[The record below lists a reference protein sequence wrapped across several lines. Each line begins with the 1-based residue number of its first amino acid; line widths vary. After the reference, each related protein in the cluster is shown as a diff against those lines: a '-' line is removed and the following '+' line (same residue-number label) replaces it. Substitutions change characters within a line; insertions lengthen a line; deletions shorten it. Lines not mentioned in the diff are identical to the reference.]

1 MADDSKVQD
10 TRANVDS
17 VAVVLKEIKCCSRCV
32 LRFLGEKNS
41 SLYQNSEEEDV
52 NVKSPCIACLA
63 VLEKKQEK
71 SFIDKIQSSI
81 RKAGH
86 QFDSFML
93 TISLPLSIILRQH
106 SVSLFLQE
114 HHSSI
119 FDKKMLSETPSVK
132 EVFKWVY
139 GPIVEELL
147 QVDYMPLSPFKIS
160 LVFTHKDNNKELEF
174 LNNSSKTTTR
184 QRQKRQKMEASM
196 TAPSV
201 KKALADLTAVSQLK
215 RLADCPPQ
223 PAALPIELSEVV
235 CAHDSIY
242 IAGRY
247 NKFSRVLSQTP
258 WIIDNVRH
266 TESSVEE
273 KICDRIRNKIKA
285 DDHKFASAGR
295 EDIDV
300 LMLGRGKPFLV
311 EFINP
316 RVTRLSESFLSDLQ
330 QEINS
335 STTDIFVRDL
345 QQVTKDD
352 CQILKDAESN
362 KTKTYKAVIWTK
374 EEIVEKQLHILQD
387 TKDLIISQKTPLRVL
402 HRRPLAV
409 RERCIYSMIPA
420 EQIDSHHFNLFL
432 KTQAGTY
439 IKEFVHGD
447 FGRTKPN
454 LGQLLNTETDILQLD
469 VESVDVDWPPRKEEI
484 DDQLK
489 ESS

>member
-10 TRANVDS
+10 TTANVDS

-32 LRFLGEKNS
+32 FRFLGEKNS
-41 SLYQNSEEEDV
+41 SLYQNSEEVDV
-52 NVKSPCIACLA
+52 KLPCIACLA

-71 SFIDKIQSSI
+71 SFIDKIHSSI

-160 LVFTHKDNNKELEF
+160 LVLTHKDNDKELEF
-174 LNNSSKTTTR
+174 LNSSSKTTTR

-201 KKALADLTAVSQLK
+201 KKALAELTAVSQLK

-235 CAHDSIY
+235 CFHDSIY

-300 LMLGRGKPFLV
+300 LMLGRGRPFLV

-335 STTDIFVRDL
+335 STTEIFVRDL

-362 KTKTYKAVIWTK
+362 KTKTYKALIWTK
-374 EEIVEKQLHILQD
+374 EEIVEKHLHILQD

-402 HRRPLAV
+402 HRRPLA
-409 RERCIYSMIPA
+409 S
-420 EQIDSHHFNLFL
+420 EQIDAHHFNLFL

-469 VESVDVDWPPRKEEI
+469 VESVDVDWPPRKDEI

-489 ESS
+489 DSS